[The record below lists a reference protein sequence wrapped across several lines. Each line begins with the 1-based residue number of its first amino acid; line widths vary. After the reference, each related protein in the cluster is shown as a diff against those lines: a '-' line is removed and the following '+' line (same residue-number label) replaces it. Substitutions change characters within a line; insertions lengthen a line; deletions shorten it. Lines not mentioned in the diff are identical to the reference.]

1 MYDVA
6 HGAGLAAVWGGWS
19 RYVMPECPARFARF
33 ARKVMDVTLEGSDE
47 EVALAG
53 IVAFEDFLRS
63 IHMPTTIGEMGIE
76 LTDEIID
83 QLAWMCTFKGK
94 RTVGS

>member
-1 MYDVA
+1 
-6 HGAGLAAVWGGWS
+6 
-19 RYVMPECPARFARF
+19 MPECPARFARF
-33 ARKVMDVTLEGSDE
+33 ARKVMDVKLEGTDE

-53 IVAFEDFLRS
+53 IEAFEDFLRS
-63 IHMPTTIGEMGIE
+63 INMPTTIGEMGIE

-94 RTVGS
+94 RTIGAFKVLELEDIKKVYHMAK